1 MEERLLIVEDE
12 DTLRESLKR
21 VFQREGYQVEAVM
34 SAEAA
39 LELFEEASFDLII
52 TDIILPGITGIEL
65 LKRVKEISP
74 EQIVIIVTAYASLE
88 TAVETLRA
96 GAFDYIVKPIIH
108 EEIKQIVKN
117 ALRQRVLQ
125 KENTLLKK
133 QLGEPYD
140 LSRIIGESPEIQ
152 KIVGRVKKIAEARS
166 PVLLQGEL
174 GTGKKLIAR
183 AIHFSSHRAE
193 RAFLSVNLRS
203 LPQDQIE
210 AELFG
215 IPPGKTAGQGKEGIF
230 QQAAGGTIY
239 LDGIEALSPDLQLK
253 LLKVVEDQEVKV
265 PGGSPAPSSPDLLFM
280 AGTTRD
286 LETLV
291 RAGKFREEIYN
302 RFRVITIK
310 IPPLRERRE
319 DLEGLTQLFIQKYT
333 RKFGK
338 KVQTLD
344 PDVRQIFVR
353 YPWPGNG
360 RELRNVIERAVM
372 IAPGE
377 AIQMRHIPDLEG
389 EA

>member
-34 SAEAA
+34 SAEMA
-39 LELFEEASFDLII
+39 LEHFEETSFDLII

-117 ALRQRVLQ
+117 ALRQRILQ

-140 LSRIIGESPEIQ
+140 LSRIIGESAEIQ
-152 KIVGRVKKIAEARS
+152 KILGRIKKIAEARS
-166 PVLLQGEL
+166 PVLLQGEV

-183 AIHFSSHRAE
+183 AIHISSHRAE
-193 RAFLSVNLRS
+193 RAFISVNLHS
-203 LPQDQIE
+203 LPQEQIE
-210 AELFG
+210 TELFG
-215 IPPGKTAGQGKEGIF
+215 VLPGKAAGQGKEGIF

-239 LDGIEALSPDLQLK
+239 LDGIEELSPDLQLK
-253 LLKVVEDQEVKV
+253 LLKMVEDQEVKV
-265 PGGSPAPSSPDLLFM
+265 PGGSPAPSSLDLLFM
-280 AGTTRD
+280 AGTTQD
-286 LETLV
+286 LEALV

-310 IPPLRERRE
+310 IPPLRERQE
-319 DLEGLTQLFIQKYT
+319 DMEGLIQLFIQKYI

-338 KVQTLD
+338 KVKTLD
-344 PDVRQIFVR
+344 PEVRQLFAR
-353 YPWPGNG
+353 YAWPGNG

-377 AIQMRHIPDLEG
+377 VIQMRHIPNLEG
-389 EA
+389 ET